1 MDSQDKSKL
10 WAVRDERGTFL
21 CWSKLPPPRVNN
33 LFLID
38 DDFAINMG
46 DPPGKAEFPVG
57 SIVQITALKTGEV
70 QKAVNN
76 HFISVNES
84 CDFEYKSAMEQQ
96 RETGELMT
104 AENIVLNA
112 GVAEVLAMWLIE
124 RPQERLQRHPDRA
137 WWNEI
142 IQFAEGL
149 DK

>member
-21 CWSKLPPPRVNN
+21 CWSKLPPPRVNS

-38 DDFAINMG
+38 EDFAINMG
-46 DPPGKAEFPVG
+46 DPPGKAEFPIG
-57 SIVQITALKTGEV
+57 SVVQITALKTGEV

-76 HFISVNES
+76 TFSSMNVDCE
-84 CDFEYKSAMEQQ
+84 FEYKTAIELQ
-96 RETGELMT
+96 REAGELMN
-104 AENIVLNA
+104 AEGTVLNA
-112 GVAEVLAMWLIE
+112 VVAEVLAMWLVE
-124 RPQERLQRHPDRA
+124 HPQERLERHPDRA
-137 WWNEI
+137 WWKEL